1 MPALNK
7 FNGFIERV
15 FEAEINCATD
25 SFKAVLSNTLPL
37 ATNNNL
43 ADITQIAAGAGYSTG
58 GNSVGVASSGQTGG
72 IYKLTLND
80 VAFVATGNMA
90 TWRYVV
96 VYDDTHPSDALVGW
110 ADYVTPQNLVDGQIF
125 VIDFDQVNGA
135 LTAQ

>member
-72 IYKLTLND
+72 IYKLTLDD